1 MKQMKTLF
9 ILMMIAC
16 SFGKAWA
23 LSELAQYA
31 EKQEQLIQ
39 ASLEQEKVPLRRQQT
54 EFLYRQSYASR
65 LQKERQIWLRS
76 GKLTTPKVETLRA
89 ERKALL
95 EQLEALDQKIAEA
108 SLEAPEMIEL
118 KAIEEANNNRIEALR
133 KSIMPDLVQPTTSD
147 AEH

>member
-39 ASLEQEKVPLRRQQT
+39 ASIKQEKVPLRRQQT

-95 EQLEALDQKIAEA
+95 EQLEALDQKITEA

-133 KSIMPDLVQPTTSD
+133 KSIMPDLVQPTTPD

>member
-39 ASLEQEKVPLRRQQT
+39 ASIKQEKVPLRRQQT

-133 KSIMPDLVQPTTSD
+133 KSIMPDLVQPTTPD

>member
-39 ASLEQEKVPLRRQQT
+39 ASLKQEKVPLRRQQT

-76 GKLTTPKVETLRA
+76 GKLTTPKVEALRA

-133 KSIMPDLVQPTTSD
+133 KSIMPDLVQPTTPD

>member
-39 ASLEQEKVPLRRQQT
+39 ASIEQEKVPLRRQQT

-133 KSIMPDLVQPTTSD
+133 KSIMPDLVQPTTPD

>member
-1 MKQMKTLF
+1 MKQMKPLF
-9 ILMMIAC
+9 ILIMIAC

-23 LSELAQYA
+23 LSELAQFA
-31 EKQEQLIQ
+31 EKQEQMIQ
-39 ASLEQEKVPLRRQQT
+39 ARLEQEKVPLRRQQT

-65 LQKERQIWLRS
+65 LQKERQNWLRS
-76 GKLTTPKVETLRA
+76 GKLTTEKVEALRA

-118 KAIEEANNNRIEALR
+118 QAIEEANNNRIEALR
-133 KSIMPDLVQPTTSD
+133 KSIMPDLEQPPTPN

>member
-1 MKQMKTLF
+1 MLLFKT
-9 ILMMIAC
+9 
-16 SFGKAWA
+16 
-23 LSELAQYA
+23 
-31 EKQEQLIQ
+31 
-39 ASLEQEKVPLRRQQT
+39 RQQT

-65 LQKERQIWLRS
+65 LQKERQNWLRS
-76 GKLTTPKVETLRA
+76 GKLTTEKVEALRA

-118 KAIEEANNNRIEALR
+118 QAIEEANNNRIEALR
-133 KSIMPDLVQPTTSD
+133 KSIMPDLEQSPTPN